1 MRIQKLCLDQV
12 KFCHLEPYL
21 SNFIYLVIGVGNK
34 LVDYFLWE
42 EQKELIHRSVGS
54 SCILKI

>member
-34 LVDYFLWE
+34 LVDYFL
-42 EQKELIHRSVGS
+42 
-54 SCILKI
+54 